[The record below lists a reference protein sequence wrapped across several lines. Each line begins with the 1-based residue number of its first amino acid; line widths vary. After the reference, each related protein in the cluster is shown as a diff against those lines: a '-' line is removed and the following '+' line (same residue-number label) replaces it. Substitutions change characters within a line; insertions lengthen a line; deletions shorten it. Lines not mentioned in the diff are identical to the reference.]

1 MGSKTMMKT
10 EDKTLAVGE
19 RFNYHK
25 WWRPIPR
32 LEYSLDLRLRM
43 GFYNKTG
50 PRSRRV
56 FLNSLGVVWDDGIN
70 LLWPSPITG
79 YWDPVE
85 AKTVVGR
92 LRLKIEEY
100 DTVLLFGSRV
110 CRAFGVRFNSLEQ
123 QGVYL
128 PLPHPSGRC
137 RLWNDREFLG
147 QVRRY
152 FQNE

>member
-1 MGSKTMMKT
+1 MMKT

-19 RFNYHK
+19 RFNYK
-25 WWRPIPR
+25 NWWRPTPR
-32 LEYSLDLRLRM
+32 HEYSFDLRLRM

-50 PRSRRV
+50 PRSRRA
-56 FLNSLGVVWDDGIN
+56 FLNSLGVVWNDGIN

-85 AKTVVGR
+85 AEAVVER
-92 LRLKIEEY
+92 LRPEIEKY
-100 DTVLLFGSRV
+100 GTVLLFGSRV
-110 CRAFGVRFNSLEQ
+110 CQAFGVRFDVLKR
-123 QGVYL
+123 QGVYV
-128 PLPHPSGRC
+128 PLPHPSGRS
-137 RLWNDREFLG
+137 RLWNSCEVLD